1 MERNV
6 RQIGDTPL
14 SILVYSVESS
24 PTHMNEPGIVE
35 IIFCL
40 KGSVR
45 FSYSY
50 EEFTLRAGDYIAVDR
65 DAYFLYKGKDNICV
79 SFYIDLNRYKDKY
92 PFVDHALFVCEGTP
106 ETDVKNY
113 PTRAHVQMKGLL
125 IAALKKI
132 LDSRTA
138 DGLQEISD
146 PQAVSDIQAISDQ
159 IADLLVNRFDIIF
172 YHYGG
177 YDISQ
182 QNLERNLYI
191 REYMYRNL
199 DKEIKLSDISKE
211 LGITDSYMSELM
223 RRTSVGFRGMLGY
236 MRANK
241 SEWYLM
247 NTDMTIME
255 ISEECGFSDVKY
267 YYSAFKKWYKCTPR
281 QFRERYCQITV
292 DEVEYMDIKSAEK
305 LINDIMQE
313 YFMSLF
319 I

>member
-92 PFVDHALFVCEGTP
+92 PFVDHALFVCEGTS
-106 ETDVKNY
+106 ETDVENY
-113 PTRAHVQMKGLL
+113 PTTAHMQMKGLL

-132 LDSRTA
+132 LDSGTV
-138 DGLQEISD
+138 GGQQEISD

-159 IADLLVNRFDIIF
+159 IADLLVNKFDIIF

-199 DKEIKLSDISKE
+199 DKEIKLSDIAKE
-211 LGITDSYMSELM
+211 LGLTDSYLSELM

-305 LINDIMQE
+305 LIDDVMQE